1 MEEKKTPP
9 DRSTLR
15 RSGRFRKP
23 SQKVQQ
29 IDVKVK
35 DEPVKPSGKTP
46 GKDLC
51 IAVSALKGSE
61 NKSIEIAC
69 ELVKRVNG
77 EKTIRLALDGLKAGQ
92 LPARV
97 PDNFFVNSD
106 KFDLSADKYELKI
119 TTKDVSPVSSEPPPA
134 KRRRLESTSTNSNT
148 LNFVIFDKNELILKS
163 GTYGM
168 VFTALEEHEV
178 MHQTGDGKQ
187 TFTRFMNSMADLKID
202 VAWVKKEAPEKRS
215 LQKGPTKGRGRP
227 NITKVKP
234 EKIFPVSD
242 AYYSSK
248 KPQLI
253 NDVKSHSDS
262 EAEDIPNLEHLE
274 LTPQE
279 KFESKWNEFLLRTG

>member
-1 MEEKKTPP
+1 M
-9 DRSTLR
+9 
-15 RSGRFRKP
+15 
-23 SQKVQQ
+23 KV
-29 IDVKVK
+29 VKV
-35 DEPVKPSGKTP
+35 EPVEPGGKTL

-51 IAVSALKGSE
+51 VAVSALKGSE

-92 LPARV
+92 LPSRV
-97 PDNFFVNSD
+97 PDNFFVSSD
-106 KFDLSADKYELKI
+106 KFDLSADKYELKL

-134 KRRRLESTSTNSNT
+134 KRRRLDSKSTNSNT

-178 MHQTGDGKQ
+178 LHQTGDGQQ
-187 TFTRFMNSMADLKID
+187 TFTRFMNSMADLKIE
-202 VAWVKKEAPEKRS
+202 VAWVKKEIPQKRS
-215 LQKGPTKGRGRP
+215 AQGPTKGRGRLK
-227 NITKVKP
+227 TTVKP
-234 EKIFPVSD
+234 EKHSPASD

-248 KPQLI
+248 KLQLI
-253 NDVKSHSDS
+253 KDVKSHSDS

-274 LTPQE
+274 LSTPQE
-279 KFESKWNEFLLRTG
+279 MFESKWNEFRFRTG